1 MYENNNPLQ
10 NYQVA
15 TGQESSFNAYVVR
28 VFATMFLGLLATA
41 ATSFLV
47 LSTDLIF
54 TLGNALYV
62 ILIAEVLLVVW
73 MSSRVQKF
81 QYTSLLT
88 LFYVYSILNGITLS
102 TVFYVY
108 DIGFIG
114 KAFATT
120 SITFGVMAIYG
131 ATTKNDLTRFGSFAI
146 MGLVGGIVLFMV
158 NWFLRSSSLDYFLS
172 IIMLV
177 IFIGLVAYDTQ
188 KLKAYYY
195 STAGNVEMQKKSA
208 VMGALSLYLDFIN
221 IFLYILRIF
230 GRNRK

>member
-10 NYQVA
+10 DYQVA
-15 TGQESSFNAYVVR
+15 TGQESSFNAYIAR
-28 VFATMFLGLLATA
+28 VFATMFFGLLATA
-41 ATSFLV
+41 VTSYFV
-47 LSTDLIF
+47 LSTNFIF
-54 TLGNALYV
+54 TLGSGLYV
-62 ILIAEVLLVVW
+62 ILLAEVLLVVW
-73 MSSRVQKF
+73 MSSRVQRF
-81 QYTSLLT
+81 QYATLLG
-88 LFYVYSILNGITLS
+88 LFYVYSILNGVTLS
-102 TVFYVY
+102 TIFYVY

-120 SITFGVMAIYG
+120 SVTFGVMAVYG
-131 ATTKNDLTRFGSFAI
+131 AVTKNDLTRFGSFAI

-158 NWFLRSSSLDYFLS
+158 NWFLRSSSLDYLLS
-172 IIMLV
+172 IVMLV

-195 STAGNVEMQKKSA
+195 STAGSAEMQKKSA